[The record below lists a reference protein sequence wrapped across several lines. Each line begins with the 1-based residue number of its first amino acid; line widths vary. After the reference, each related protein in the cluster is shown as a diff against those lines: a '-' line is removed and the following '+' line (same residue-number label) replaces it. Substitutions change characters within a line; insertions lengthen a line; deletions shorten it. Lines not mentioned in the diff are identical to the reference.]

1 MDDPTNIF
9 HELGDPTRLR
19 VLLSI
24 IDRRKNVSTIVSELG
39 LSQPRVSY
47 HLRRLKD
54 AGLAVEE
61 KDGRWVWYQAH
72 HGSDEAHLRELLDL
86 MSRWAGSSGTS
97 GSVGSRRIE
106 AANGGSGRR
115 HNGAGAGVMRG
126 GRKIQVPRAQR
137 HGVDDEGR
145 PVVDRPKK
153 PADDMEDFML

>member
-1 MDDPTNIF
+1 MDDPANIF

-24 IDRRKNVSTIVSELG
+24 IDRRKNVSAIVSELG
-39 LSQPRVSY
+39 LSQPQVSY

-72 HGSDEAHLRELLDL
+72 HGTDEAHLRELLDL
-86 MSRWAGSSGTS
+86 VSRWVGTTAGSEVAG
-97 GSVGSRRIE
+97 RRRDG
-106 AANGGSGRR
+106 AACRGKGRRSGGS
-115 HNGAGAGVMRG
+115 GAGVMRA
-126 GRKIQVPRAQR
+126 GRKAAPRVPKPRLD
-137 HGVDDEGR
+137 GEDR

-153 PADDMEDFML
+153 PAEEMEDFLL